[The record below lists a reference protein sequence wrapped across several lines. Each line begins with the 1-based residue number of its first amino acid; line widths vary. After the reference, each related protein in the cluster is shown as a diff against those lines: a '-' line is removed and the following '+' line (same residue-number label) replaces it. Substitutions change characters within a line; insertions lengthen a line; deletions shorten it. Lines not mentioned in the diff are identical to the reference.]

1 MKVPFSIDGNKFAG
15 MQYACGKPNFI
26 KLLSRKNLEFLQAN
40 QTNLWNSEH
49 KTIVNVGGNSMIKQS
64 MKSVTCKKWDIA
76 ANDYYQSTT

>member
-40 QTNLWNSEH
+40 QIVIVLLLEH
-49 KTIVNVGGNSMIKQS
+49 ITLEPMDDFPLSPTLRGSQLVSA
-64 MKSVTCKKWDIA
+64 TW
-76 ANDYYQSTT
+76 